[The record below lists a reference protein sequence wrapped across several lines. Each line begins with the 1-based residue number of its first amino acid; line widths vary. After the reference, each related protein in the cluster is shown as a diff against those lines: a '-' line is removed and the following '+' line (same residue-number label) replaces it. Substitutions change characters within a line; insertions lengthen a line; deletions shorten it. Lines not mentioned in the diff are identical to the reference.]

1 MHTQKKGKHVVLA
14 YSGGLD
20 TSVILVWLREQGFDV
35 TAYVADVG
43 QREDFQEIR
52 DKALQAGAAK
62 VFIEDLKEEFVT
74 DYIFPAFK
82 ANCLYEGKYLL
93 GTALARPLIA
103 KRQIEIAARENAD
116 YVSHGATG
124 KGNDQVRF
132 ELAYYALNPK
142 IKVISPWKEPDFLGR
157 FQGRPCMLEFAEQHG
172 IPVKAT
178 REKSY
183 SEDENLLHISHESGI
198 LEDPST
204 GAEEHVFSWTES
216 PETAPDRPTRIAITF
231 RDGIPVR
238 VENLEDGSVREEP
251 LGLFTYLNELGSRN
265 GIGRVDMVENRF
277 VGIKSRGIYE
287 TPGGTIL
294 HHAHLDIEGIAMD
307 REVMRL
313 RDMLTAKLS
322 ELIYNG
328 FWFSPEMDFLMAAID
343 KSQEVIDGTVWLKLY
358 KGSAF
363 TYARTSPSSLYD
375 QDLSSMDIEGGFDQK
390 DSKGF
395 IKIQAVRLMAHQAI
409 MHKHRREHETLGQ
422 GD

>member
-1 MHTQKKGKHVVLA
+1 MDYFGYAGNILRVDLTTKSVEIVP
-14 YSGGLD
+14 LD
-20 TSVILVWLREQGFDV
+20 LDQAQSVIGGFGTNNSLAWDEV
-35 TAYVADVG
+35 
-43 QREDFQEIR
+43 RP
-52 DKALQAGAAK
+52 K
-62 VFIEDLKEEFVT
+62 T
-74 DYIFPAFK
+74 D
-82 ANCLYEGKYLL
+82 
-93 GTALARPLIA
+93 PL
-103 KRQIEIAARENAD
+103 D
-116 YVSHGATG
+116 
-124 KGNDQVRF
+124 
-132 ELAYYALNPK
+132 
-142 IKVISPWKEPDFLGR
+142 
-157 FQGRPCMLEFAEQHG
+157 
-172 IPVKAT
+172 
-178 REKSY
+178 
-183 SEDENLLHISHESGI
+183 
-198 LEDPST
+198 
-204 GAEEHVFSWTES
+204 
-216 PETAPDRPTRIAITF
+216 
-231 RDGIPVR
+231 
-238 VENLEDGSVREEP
+238 
-251 LGLFTYLNELGSRN
+251 LFTYLCEVGGANA
-265 GIGRVDMVENRF
+265 IGRVDMVENRF

-358 KGSAF
+358 KGSVF

>member
-1 MHTQKKGKHVVLA
+1 MHAHTQEKKVVLA

-20 TSVILVWLREQGFDV
+20 TSVILVWLKEQGFDV
-35 TAYVADVG
+35 IAYVADVG
-43 QREDFQEIR
+43 QRDDFQEIR
-52 DKALQAGAAK
+52 TKALDAGASK
-62 VFIEDLKEEFVT
+62 VYIEDLKEEFVT

-103 KRQIEIAARENAD
+103 KRQIEIATLEGAG
-116 YVSHGATG
+116 YVSHGSTG

-142 IKVISPWKEPDFLGR
+142 IKVISPWKEAAFLER
-157 FQGRPCMLEFAEQHG
+157 FQGRQCMLDFAEEHG

-178 REKSY
+178 KEQSY

-198 LEDPST
+198 LEDPAA
-204 GAEEHVFSWTES
+204 GADERVYSWTTS
-216 PETAPDRPTRIAITF
+216 PEEAPDKATRIAIEF
-231 RDGIPVR
+231 KDGLPVHLK
-238 VENLEDGSVREEP
+238 NLEDGTVREKP
-251 LGLFTYLNELGSRN
+251 LELFTYLNELGSEN

-313 RDMLTAKLS
+313 RDMLAAKLS

-358 KGSAF
+358 KGNVF
-363 TYARTSPSSLYD
+363 TYARSSPSSLYD

-395 IKIQAVRLMAHQAI
+395 IKIQAIRLMAHQAI
-409 MHKHRREHETLGQ
+409 MHKHRSEHETLG
-422 GD
+422 